1 MRTPRATRPPR
12 RKRPGLLLPLLLLAP
27 LALLVFRPAPRRGMA
42 DEHSGG
48 GDMYADDAARARAI
62 RYNRQREWL
71 SLCGTLYGATLSAL
85 ALRTGLSARLR
96 DRAAAVVPARLG
108 PVMPYTLATS
118 LLSSLATLPLA
129 YYSGWVVERRYDLTN
144 QTRRAWLGE
153 SLKGEALGLALGLPL
168 VQGIYAVIRRYPRGW
183 WAILSALAIPFT
195 IVLSTLAPVL
205 ILPLFNKFEPIR
217 DRALAERIKALAAAQ
232 GVTVSD
238 VLQMDMSKQTKKANA
253 FFTGLGGT
261 KRIVLA
267 DTLLAEF
274 TPEEVEVVLAH
285 ELGHQVGGDIW
296 KLIGLGAITTAL
308 TAGAVDRLARPI
320 IARSGA
326 RFGLDQTRGL
336 GDVAALPL
344 LTLLLSSISLAL
356 APLQNAISRGL
367 IEHPA
372 DRYALDLTRDPA
384 AFIGAMEKLGRLN
397 LADPQPP
404 ALVKWLLYSHPTLQE
419 RLDYGRSWRAE
430 E

>member
-1 MRTPRATRPPR
+1 MRIPRAPHIPR
-12 RKRPGLLLPLLLLAP
+12 RKRPGFLLPLLLLAP
-27 LALLVFRPAPRRGMA
+27 LALFVFRPAPRKGVA
-42 DEHSGG
+42 GANDG
-48 GDMYADDAARARAI
+48 GDLYADDAARARAI

-71 SLCGTLYGATLSAL
+71 SLVGTLYGAALSAL

-96 DRAAAVVPARLG
+96 DRATAIAPARLG
-108 PVMPYTLATS
+108 PVMPYTLVSS
-118 LLSSLATLPLA
+118 LLATLATLPLA
-129 YYSGWVVERRYDLTN
+129 YYGGWVVERRYDLTN

-153 SLKGEALGLALGLPL
+153 TLKGEALGLALGLPL
-168 VQGIYAVIRRYPRGW
+168 AQGVYAVIRRYPRGW
-183 WAILSALAIPFT
+183 WAILAALAIPFT
-195 IVLSTLAPVL
+195 IVLSILAPVL

-253 FFTGLGGT
+253 FFTGLGNT
-261 KRIVLA
+261 RRIVLA
-267 DTLLAEF
+267 DTLLDEF
-274 TPEEVEVVLAH
+274 TTAEVEVVLAH

-296 KLIGLGAITTAL
+296 KLIGLGAITTAI
-308 TAGAVDRLARPI
+308 TAGTVDRLARPI

-326 RFGLDQTRGL
+326 RLGLDPARGL

-344 LTLLLSSISLAL
+344 LTLLLSAISLAL
-356 APLQNAISRGL
+356 APLQNALSRGL

-372 DRYALDLTRDPA
+372 DRYALDLTHDPA

-404 ALVKWLLYSHPTLQE
+404 ALVKWLLYGHPTLQE
-419 RLDYGRSWRAE
+419 RIDYGRSWRAAE
-430 E
+430 